1 VRRPTLTRHL
11 LAWTLGTLLVLGICF
26 IAFAYKTGQHEADEL
41 TDGHLASTTAL
52 LLTWSHGE
60 LTTGPKTPPP
70 AAMAPLK
77 GHDYQQSL
85 SVVMWNTAGRVIA
98 HSGDAPVPDFNT
110 VADGFSTL
118 ALGEPPTRWRAY
130 ASWNAD
136 RSRKAMMMLSLDE
149 RDALAQDIAEQS
161 IEPGLWLLPV
171 LALALGLAV
180 RRGLQPLYEM
190 SREVHAL
197 DIHQS
202 APLKAP
208 RHAELAEVI
217 EAVNVLVERYHAAL
231 NRERDLA
238 SEFAHEL
245 RTPLAALALQAR
257 GLRDIQGEAERF
269 ASIVR
274 VEQQALHAGEVLTQL
289 LALARTRRADLEET
303 AAPVNMTELARHVVG
318 QLAPHAH
325 AGGRELS
332 LEEEGSGEGSGENAA
347 PLLVTGHATLLEVAL
362 RNLVENSLSHTPP
375 GTLTEVR
382 VDSQRRSIAVAD
394 HWPRDR
400 STDWQL
406 KPSRALG
413 LGLGH
418 RVVGKIAEIHGAHF
432 QPWEGAADEARSYRI
447 AFPDVR

>member
-1 VRRPTLTRHL
+1 MKRPTLTAHL

-60 LTTGPKTPPP
+60 LTTGPKPPLP
-70 AAMAPLK
+70 AGMLPLK

-85 SVVMWNTAGRVIA
+85 SVVMWNAAGRVVA
-98 HSGDAPVPDFNT
+98 HSGDAPAPDFNAA
-110 VADGFSTL
+110 ADGFSTL
-118 ALGEPPTRWRAY
+118 TLGEPPTHWRAF

-136 RSRKAMMMLSLDE
+136 RSRKAMMMLSLNE

-197 DIHQS
+197 DIHKTT
-202 APLKAP
+202 PLNAP

-231 NRERDLA
+231 SRERDLA

-257 GLRDIQGEAERF
+257 GLRDLHGDAERL
-269 ASIVR
+269 AAIVR

-289 LALARTRRADLEET
+289 LALARTRRADLEEA
-303 AAPVNMTELARHVVG
+303 AAPVNVTELARHVVG
-318 QLAPHAH
+318 QLAPQAH

-332 LEEEGSGEGSGENAA
+332 FEEEAGEEGEG
-347 PLLVTGHATLLEVAL
+347 PLQVVGHATLLEVAL
-362 RNLVENSLSHTPP
+362 RNLVENSLCHTPP
-375 GTLTEVR
+375 GTQVEVR
-382 VDSQRRSIAVAD
+382 VDSQRRSVAVVD
-394 HWPRDR
+394 RWPLVR
-400 STDWQL
+400 SSDWQF
-406 KPSRALG
+406 KPRSALG

-418 RVVGKIAEIHGAHF
+418 RVVGKVAEIHGARF
-432 QPWEGAADEARSYRI
+432 QPWEGPPDEARSYSI
-447 AFPDVR
+447 TFPDIT